1 MNDPQDDVWLI
12 DDSEDQGGH
21 STPINNHATYDSR
34 NDSASSFQSNVTD
47 SNSHINPFRTRDDL
61 VELDPEPVQTFPNT
75 HLRDQPAD
83 FTTAARHDSINPENP
98 FNDDNLDLDTAP
110 RRESLYEL
118 NDLDHESGLATDQ
131 PGFISSKRPAAS
143 DSSRFD
149 IRHLWRKYILRR
161 KERRNNDSGPRI
173 ITITDT
179 HGRGNANY
187 ISTTKYNAATFLPK
201 FLFEQFSKYA
211 NLFFLATALIQQ
223 VPNVSPT
230 NRYTTIGTILI
241 VLMVSA
247 TKELAEDW
255 KRWRADKELNNSTTI
270 VLQNGQWIER
280 RWAQVNAGDIVHVN
294 KEQAIPADLVVLSS
308 SEPAGLCY
316 IETANLDGET
326 NLKIKQATKA
336 TQDMRTVESLGS
348 LMGSVIESEQPNSS
362 LYTYEGN
369 LKFANNVIPLGVD
382 QLLLRGTSLRN
393 TAFVNGVVIFTGHE
407 TKLMRNATATPIK
420 RTAVEHM
427 MDYQIVFLLVVLFG
441 MTITASLG
449 SVVVLHSWRN
459 VVWYLSLDNTKG
471 VSTFFRDFLTYWI
484 LLSNLV
490 PISLFVTIDII
501 KYWLGLLISSDM
513 EMYDAEIDQ
522 PAICRTSSLVE
533 ELGQI
538 KYIFSDKTGTLT
550 RNVMEFKACC
560 VNGQIYSTDIPEDKR
575 GIYLPFNEKFESPG
589 SPEQLLLIVLAT
601 CHTVIPEYD
610 ENHDEKTIIY
620 QASSPDEGALVEG
633 AAKLN
638 IPFVARS
645 PQGLSI
651 NVDGTIQ
658 NYELLEVCEFNST
671 RKRMSTILRC
681 PDGKIRI
688 FTKGADTV
696 IFERLRNS
704 SEEVLVSD
712 ALEEFASMGLRTLC
726 LAQRELSES
735 EYAEWREK
743 YQKASTSLTDRAQEL
758 MDVAELIETKLELVG
773 CTAIEDQLQDG
784 VPETIASLQDAGCKV
799 WVLTGDRQ
807 ETAVNIGLSSKLLS
821 EDMNLLIVNEDT
833 HEEVCN
839 NIRAKLDVISKFD
852 SSLTASDCEDLALII
867 DGHSLTHALQSD
879 IDTEFLDL
887 ACMCKAVICCR
898 VSPLQ
903 KALVVKLAKS
913 KLKDLLLAIG
923 DGANDVSMIQAAHV
937 GVGIIG
943 KEGQQAARSADIAI
957 GQFKYLQKLLLVH
970 GMWSYNRLTR
980 AILYSF
986 YKNIALYLTQFWY
999 VFFNGFSGES
1009 LYESW
1014 TVTFYNVFSTAF
1026 PPFAIGILDQFVS
1039 SRLLLR
1045 YPKLYKLGQEGKF
1058 LNTRQFWE
1066 WILNGI
1072 YHSVI
1077 IFTFCSVAYGGGNVL
1092 KTGLIAN
1099 KWTYGAAMYTAC
1111 CFTVLGKAALIT
1123 NVWNSWTLFAI
1134 PGSAMFWLV
1143 CYPLYAEIGPMV
1155 NVGIENRGLIPAL
1168 YPTCVFWALL
1178 LLVPSACLIR
1188 DITWKYWKRMYI
1200 PEYYHYVQEV
1210 QKYNIPDRRPRDS
1223 QFQKAI
1229 RKVRQVSRMRK
1240 QRGFAYS
1247 AADEGAERVV
1257 RAYDR
1262 K

>member
-1 MNDPQDDVWLI
+1 MAEEDNPWLVSTHSGT
-12 DDSEDQGGH
+12 DTNQPNHQTRASEFE
-21 STPINNHATYDSR
+21 INGLYESGRAT
-34 NDSASSFQSNVTD
+34 
-47 SNSHINPFRTRDDL
+47 
-61 VELDPEPVQTFPNT
+61 
-75 HLRDQPAD
+75 
-83 FTTAARHDSINPENP
+83 PENP
-98 FNDDNLDLDTAP
+98 FIADEQQNDVFELADLDPETADP
-110 RRESLYEL
+110 SSLERSAHTSSPGKEREK
-118 NDLDHESGLATDQ
+118 G
-131 PGFISSKRPAAS
+131 
-143 DSSRFD
+143 FD
-149 IRHLWRKYILRR
+149 IRHLWRRYILRQ
-161 KERRNNDSGPRI
+161 KQSAKTVQGPRL
-173 ITITDT
+173 ITIADYKRKTS
-179 HGRGNANY
+179 RGNY
-187 ISTTKYNAATFLPK
+187 ISTTKYNFATFLPK
-201 FLFEQFSKYA
+201 FLFEQFSKCA

-230 NRYTTIGTILI
+230 NRYTTVGTLTI
-241 VLMVSA
+241 VLLVSA

-255 KRWRADKELNNSTTI
+255 KRWAADKELNNSKAV
-270 VLQNGQWIER
+270 VLQNGQWVER
-280 RWAQVNAGDIVHVN
+280 VWSKIKVGDVVRVN
-294 KEQAIPADLVVLSS
+294 KEENIPADLVLISS
-308 SEPAGLCY
+308 SEPQGLCY

-326 NLKIKQATKA
+326 NLKIKQASKQ
-336 TQDMRTVESLGS
+336 TQDLRSTDKLSQLVN
-348 LMGSVIESEQPNSS
+348 SVIESEHPNSS

-369 LKFANNVIPLGVD
+369 LKYNNQVIPLGVD

-393 TAFVNGVVIFTGHE
+393 TLYVNGVVIFTGHE

-427 MDYQIVFLLVVLFG
+427 MDFQIIFLLAILLA

-449 SVVVLHSWRN
+449 AVIVRSSWRD
-459 VVWYLSLDNTKG
+459 VVWYLQLEGTSG

-490 PISLFVTIDII
+490 PISLFVSIDII

-513 EMYDAEIDQ
+513 EMYDSEQNQ
-522 PAICRTSSLVE
+522 PAVCRTSSLVE
-533 ELGQI
+533 DLGQV

-560 VNGQIYSTDIPEDKR
+560 VNGTVYATDIPEEKR
-575 GIYLPFNEKFESPG
+575 SIYFPFNESFEQNG

-601 CHTVIPEYD
+601 CHTVIPEHVESDFGTTD
-610 ENHDEKTIIY
+610 EIAY

-633 AAKLN
+633 AAALKV
-638 IPFVARS
+638 PFVARS
-645 PQGLSI
+645 PQGL
-651 NVDGTIQ
+651 TIKVNDQ
-658 NYELLEVCEFNST
+658 RQEYELLQVCEFNST

-681 PDGKIRI
+681 PDKKIRL
-688 FTKGADTV
+688 FCKGADTV
-696 IFERLRNS
+696 IFERLRDP
-704 SEEVLVSD
+704 SEEDLVSS
-712 ALEEFASMGLRTLC
+712 ALEEFASVGLRTLC
-726 LAQRELSES
+726 LAQREISES
-735 EYAEWREK
+735 EYQQWSVNFH
-743 YQKASTSLTDRAQEL
+743 QASTSLVNRNEKL
-758 MDVAELIETKLELVG
+758 MAVAEEIEKDLELVG
-773 CTAIEDQLQDG
+773 CTAIEDKLQDG
-784 VPETIASLQDAGCKV
+784 VPETISSLQDAGCKI

-821 EDMNLLIVNEDT
+821 EDMNLLIVNEEDHFST
-833 HEEVCN
+833 CD
-839 NIRAKLDVISKFD
+839 NIRQKLEV
-852 SSLTASDCEDLALII
+852 LNQYTAEDEGEDLALII
-867 DGHSLTHALQSD
+867 DGHSLGFALESD
-879 IDTEFLDL
+879 IDTEFLEL
-887 ACMCKAVICCR
+887 ATRCKAVICCR

-923 DGANDVSMIQAAHV
+923 DGANDVSMIQAAHI
-937 GVGIIG
+937 GVGILG

-957 GQFKYLQKLLLVH
+957 AQFKYLNKLLLVH

-999 VFFNGFSGES
+999 IFFNGFSGQS
-1009 LYESW
+1009 IYESW
-1014 TVTFYNVFSTAF
+1014 TLTFYNVFTTAL
-1026 PPFAIGILDQFVS
+1026 PPFAMGILDQFVS

-1045 YPKLYKLGQEGKF
+1045 YPKLYRLGQDGAF
-1058 LNTRQFWE
+1058 LNTQQFWE
-1066 WILNGI
+1066 WIGNGI
-1072 YHSVI
+1072 YHSVLV
-1077 IFTFCSVAYGGGNVL
+1077 FAFCSLAYTGGNVL
-1092 KTGLIAN
+1092 KSGLVAN
-1099 KWTYGAAMYTAC
+1099 QWTYGAAMYTVC
-1111 CFTVLGKAALIT
+1111 CFVVLGKAALVT

-1143 CYPLYAEIGPMV
+1143 CYPLYAEIGPKI
-1155 NVGIENRGLIPAL
+1155 NVGIENLGVIPAL
-1168 YPTCVFWALL
+1168 YPTCVFWALC

-1188 DITWKYWKRMYI
+1188 DVSWKYWRRMYV

-1257 RAYDR
+1257 RAYNR

>member
-1 MNDPQDDVWLI
+1 MPEVEDDVWLI
-12 DDSEDQGGH
+12 EDPH
-21 STPINNHATYDSR
+21 DVVANPPHAQR
-34 NDSASSFQSNVTD
+34 RSS
-47 SNSHINPFRTRDDL
+47 NPFATPGEPVPTNPFAEDEAPTSD
-61 VELDPEPVQTFPNT
+61 VEL
-75 HLRDQPAD
+75 A
-83 FTTAARHDSINPENP
+83 
-98 FNDDNLDLDTAP
+98 DLDPQTGQEVP
-110 RRESLYEL
+110 VP
-118 NDLDHESGLATDQ
+118 DQ
-131 PGFISSKRPAAS
+131 SRP
-143 DSSRFD
+143 DTRFD
-149 IRHLWRKYILRR
+149 IRYLWRKYILRKPVSR
-161 KERRNNDSGPRI
+161 PGVTGPRI
-173 ITITDT
+173 VTIADYK
-179 HGRGNANY
+179 RRSSANNY
-187 ISTTKYNAATFLPK
+187 VSTTKYNVATFAPK

-230 NRYTTIGTILI
+230 NRWTTVGTLTI
-241 VLMVSA
+241 VLLVSA

-255 KRWRADKELNNSTTI
+255 KRWNADKELNNSKTI
-270 VLQNGQWIER
+270 VLQNGQWAER
-280 RWAQVNAGDIVHVN
+280 VWSKVKVGDIVHVR
-294 KEQAIPADLVVLSS
+294 KEENIPADLVLIST

-326 NLKIKQATKA
+326 NLKIKQAAKE
-336 TQDMRTVESLGS
+336 TQSLRTADQLGRLVNSIVES
-348 LMGSVIESEQPNSS
+348 EHPNSS

-369 LKFANNVIPLGVD
+369 LKYENRVLPLGVD

-393 TAFVNGVVIFTGHE
+393 TSFVNGVVIFTGHE

-427 MDYQIVFLLVVLFG
+427 MDFQIIFLLAILIA
-441 MTITASLG
+441 MTITASVG
-449 SVVVLHSWRN
+449 AVIVRHNWRD
-459 VVWYLSLDNTKG
+459 VVWYLQLEGTSG

-501 KYWLGLLISSDM
+501 KYWLGLLISSDL
-513 EMYDAEIDQ
+513 EMYDTSTDQ
-522 PAICRTSSLVE
+522 PAVCRTSSLVE
-533 ELGQI
+533 DLGQI

-560 VNGQIYSTDIPEDKR
+560 VNGAIYATDIPEEKR
-575 GIYLPFNEKFESPG
+575 SSYLPFDDKFSTPG
-589 SPEQLLLIVLAT
+589 SLEQQLLVLLAT
-601 CHTVIPEYD
+601 CHTVIPEHGD
-610 ENHDEKTIIY
+610 DGSIAY

-633 AAKLN
+633 AAKLGV
-638 IPFVARS
+638 PFVARS
-645 PQGLSI
+645 PQGLAI
-651 NVDGTIQ
+651 EVNGTRQ
-658 NYELLEVCEFNST
+658 EFELLQVCEFNST
-671 RKRMSTILRC
+671 RKRMSTVLRC
-681 PDGKIRI
+681 PDGRIRI

-696 IFERLRNS
+696 IFERLADRS
-704 SEEVLVSD
+704 AEDLVTPC
-712 ALEEFASMGLRTLC
+712 LEEFASVGLRTLC

-735 EYAEWREK
+735 EYSRFA
-743 YQKASTSLTDRAQEL
+743 QQFQAASTALVGRSEKL
-758 MDVAELIETKLELVG
+758 MEVAELVERDLELIG
-773 CTAIEDQLQDG
+773 CTAIEDKLQDG
-784 VPETIASLQDAGCKV
+784 VPETISSLQDAGCKI

-807 ETAVNIGLSSKLLS
+807 ETAINIGLSSKLLS
-821 EDMNLLIVNEDT
+821 EDMNLLTINEPDR
-833 HEEVCN
+833 EAVAD
-839 NIRAKLDVISKFD
+839 NIRAKLAVLTRYGAGDED
-852 SSLTASDCEDLALII
+852 SASSEDLALII
-867 DGHSLTHALQSD
+867 DGHSLTYALEPE
-879 IDTEFLDL
+879 IDSEFLEL
-887 ACMCKAVICCR
+887 ATSCKAVICCR

-913 KLKDLLLAIG
+913 KLRDLLLAIG

-937 GVGIIG
+937 GVGILG

-957 GQFKYLQKLLLVH
+957 AQFKYLNKLLLVH

-999 VFFNGFSGES
+999 IFFNGFSGQS
-1009 LYESW
+1009 IYESW
-1014 TVTFYNVFSTAF
+1014 TLTFYNVFSTAL

-1045 YPKLYKLGQEGKF
+1045 YPRLYRLGQEGLF

-1066 WILNGI
+1066 WIGNGI
-1072 YHSVI
+1072 FHSVVV
-1077 IFTFCSVAYGGGNVL
+1077 FAFCSLAYAGGNVL
-1092 KTGLIAN
+1092 KTGLVAN
-1099 KWTYGAAMYTAC
+1099 QWTYGAAMYTAC
-1111 CFTVLGKAALIT
+1111 CFVVLGKAALIT
-1123 NVWNSWTLFAI
+1123 NVWNSWSLFAI

-1143 CYPLYAEIGPMV
+1143 CYPLYAEIGPKV
-1155 NVGIENRGLIPAL
+1155 DVGMENLGVIPAL
-1168 YPTCVFWALL
+1168 YPSCIFWALA

-1188 DITWKYWKRMYI
+1188 DISWKYWRRMYV

-1262 K
+1262 